1 MAKTT
6 VARVLNDKPH
16 VKPALRARVLAAA
29 TELGYNP
36 AVHDVARRLAYR
48 KTGRRLLHRTI
59 GLLINDEVYRINYH
73 ARLHKG
79 IVEEVTA
86 QHYILLSVLFA
97 KNDPHPA
104 IALDRILMH
113 GVDGLIVQPGGD
125 LAARVQEQAQQRQ
138 HTHGCPYVISL
149 SLDPEVDGVYA
160 DERQGAY
167 DAVQAL
173 LALGHRFFLHFITYP
188 FLENIH
194 LQNRLAGVRQAL
206 LEAGLNSEA
215 HLHLFRLPEQP
226 FSWATP
232 ESLSV
237 DYAMIPPDSLQG
249 HPLVGYLRAHPRITA
264 LLAYNDACAIHAWR
278 TLAAVGKHIPRDY
291 SLVGFDDTDPVRDSA
306 GQNLLSSVQLPL
318 EEIGRRVV
326 RLIIQQIERQ
336 QTETVQQ
343 IVPTAYMQRASVGP
357 AREHR

>member
-1 MAKTT
+1 MEMVICQDAVDRSIRHSFENIPPLSLLQLECARNERGSKLTRSPESSGAQVTLKDIAERCGVAKTT

-160 DERQGAY
+160 DRDRGPM
-167 DAVQAL
+167 
-173 LALGHRFFLHFITYP
+173 TP
-188 FLENIH
+188 FKRCWHWDIAFSCILSLI
-194 LQNRLAGVRQAL
+194 
-206 LEAGLNSEA
+206 
-215 HLHLFRLPEQP
+215 LFWKISICKIGWP
-226 FSWATP
+226 
-232 ESLSV
+232 
-237 DYAMIPPDSLQG
+237 G
-249 HPLVGYLRAHPRITA
+249 
-264 LLAYNDACAIHAWR
+264 C
-278 TLAAVGKHIPRDY
+278 GKP
-291 SLVGFDDTDPVRDSA
+291 
-306 GQNLLSSVQLPL
+306 SSRP
-318 EEIGRRVV
+318 G
-326 RLIIQQIERQ
+326 
-336 QTETVQQ
+336 
-343 IVPTAYMQRASVGP
+343 
-357 AREHR
+357 